1 MLDESINKTKEAK
14 LHEEEA
20 KEIMKTDGVPA
31 WLLKGCAQAIAI
43 PLELMFPRIINCP
56 W

>member
-14 LHEEEA
+14 LLEEEA

-31 WLLKGCAQAIAI
+31 RLLKGCAQAIAI
-43 PLELMFPRIINCP
+43 PLELMWILEEIS
-56 W
+56 